1 MSKINGTVGRKP
13 GGGINQYK
21 IGWDEE
27 DVPSVINTNSVSV
40 SKPKDTVVISKAP
53 IMYVKEPEVKK
64 NSFEMETK
72 LIDDILKPT
81 GVTIKPSDSQ
91 LNEFIRRIKNL
102 NKEAVGKILME
113 RIGNLGT
120 PTEDQNQVKQLMKA
134 LYIVECILH
143 KKIEGYQS
151 LFSDQTIL
159 LISIENSFSNNKKL
173 CEIANTILILLGE
186 RKPTVSS
193 SNQTISSS
201 KNSNKPS
208 NNNINLFEEVI
219 FKVSLDCQ

>member
-1 MSKINGTVGRKP
+1 
-13 GGGINQYK
+13 
-21 IGWDEE
+21 
-27 DVPSVINTNSVSV
+27 
-40 SKPKDTVVISKAP
+40 
-53 IMYVKEPEVKK
+53 
-64 NSFEMETK
+64 METK